1 MLESEVKVARAWM
14 EIIRIV
20 DHTPGLNISE
30 LTRALKATTLEQAH
44 RLMVSGYIRC
54 MVDLGILRC
63 ESNATRV
70 RIYNNGG
77 DFGGVVED
85 YAKFILQLRERKRR
99 WQEGR
104 RRRAEA
110 AARTY
115 RADQMHLFDFGFG
128 EEWDD

>member
-1 MLESEVKVARAWM
+1 MLESKADVARAWM
-14 EIIRIV
+14 EIIRVV
-20 DHTPGLNISE
+20 DSTPGVNISE
-30 LTRALKATTLEQAH
+30 LARALKTTTLKKAH

-70 RIYNNGG
+70 RIYNNDG

-85 YAKFILQLRERKRR
+85 YTKFQRQLRERKRR
-99 WQEGR
+99 WKERQR
-104 RRRAEA
+104 QKVEA

-115 RADQMHLFDFGFG
+115 RPNQMHLFDFG